1 MIIYL
6 YVKTHLTT
14 GLKYLG
20 KTIQDPYK
28 YKGSGIY
35 WNRHLKT
42 HGYNVKTE
50 ILKECSN
57 NEEVKYWGTYYS
69 KLWNI
74 VESNEWANLTEEQGD
89 GNIPSKEIRKRI
101 SESSK
106 GRTSWRKGKK
116 FEDLYTPEKVIEIKK
131 AIVRTGPQKP
141 EVVAARA
148 AKLKGR
154 KHSPE
159 RIQNQV
165 NSRKNG
171 KGWNCSEDTRQ
182 LFRNA
187 MKRRKESGYIPY
199 NRGKKFPDL
208 HSTAK
213 YWIIIHP
220 NGMREEIFS
229 LKTWAENN
237 SLNYKSLHAYFK
249 RNKPYKG
256 YTFIEKL

>member
-20 KTIQDPYK
+20 KTIQNPYK

-35 WNRHLKT
+35 WKSHIKV

-57 NEEVKYWGTYYS
+57 NEEVKYWGLYYS
-69 KLWNI
+69 KLWN
-74 VESNEWANLTEEQGD
+74 VVNNDEWANLTEEQGD
-89 GNIPSKEIRKRI
+89 GGKLDIKIRKRI

-106 GRTSWRKGKK
+106 GRTSWIKGKK
-116 FEDLYTPEKVIEIKK
+116 FEDVYSQEKSAEIKK
-131 AIVRTGPQKP
+131 AMVRTGPQKP

-148 AKLKGR
+148 AKLRGR
-154 KHSPE
+154 KRSLE
-159 RIQNQV
+159 IMQKIING
-165 NSRKNG
+165 RKNG

-187 MKRRKESGYIPY
+187 MKRRKDSGYIPY

-208 HSTAK
+208 HPTAK
-213 YWIIIHP
+213 HWIIIHP
-220 NGMREEIFS
+220 TGETEEIFN
-229 LKTWAENN
+229 LKSWAENN
-237 SLNYKSLHAYFK
+237 NLNYKSLHAYFK
-249 RNKPYKG
+249 KNKPYKG
-256 YTFIEKL
+256 YTVIEKL